1 MEESLKSV
9 NLFNGGVGDK
19 KAGKYSGGMKRRLSV
34 AISLIGDPKVSF
46 ISVQSTLP
54 HETFCGYENL
64 LSFYLRS
71 NSWKFCKVVYMDEP
85 STGLD
90 PASRSN
96 LWSVV
101 KRAKQNRAIILT
113 STLSLSLSLHMS
125 VIDKMSFFPSGCR
138 WSHPTGLV
146 LHMLDNTIT
155 AQWHL
160 EPL

>member
-1 MEESLKSV
+1 
-9 NLFNGGVGDK
+9 
-19 KAGKYSGGMKRRLSV
+19 
-34 AISLIGDPKVSF
+34 
-46 ISVQSTLP
+46 
-54 HETFCGYENL
+54 
-64 LSFYLRS
+64 
-71 NSWKFCKVVYMDEP
+71 MDEP

-160 EPL
+160 EPLEYTFNSCFCIFSTFHGRGRGFV